1 MRIRSTTTIMIAIV
15 LGASAGVSGQTQVD
29 RAFSATGASCE
40 QITWSKES
48 LNRYPQIASAC
59 REVMQRDGKY
69 FVKFEGKV
77 RRVADGGKQ
86 LTIDFRDG
94 DLLVLTPPPNMNLY
108 IDNKPMPMRSLRPGD
123 ELNFYVPEDQLTA
136 EFFQGDAATAQA
148 QEVPISNAPAERV
161 AMATP
166 AESAPAANAAEL
178 PRTAS
183 ALPAVGLAGLA
194 LVILGAALSTRRRW
208 SRVRG

>member
-1 MRIRSTTTIMIAIV
+1 MTIRSTTIVIAIA
-15 LGASAGVSGQTQVD
+15 LGASAVVSGQTKVD
-29 RAFSATGASCE
+29 RAFSASGASCE

-77 RRVADGGKQ
+77 KRVADGGRQ

-94 DLLVLTPPPNMNLY
+94 DLLTLTPPANMNLY
-108 IDNKPMPMRSLRPGD
+108 IDNKPMPIRSLRPGD
-123 ELNFYVPEDQLTA
+123 ELNFYVPEDQLAA
-136 EFFQGDAATAQA
+136 EFFQGDAATATA

-166 AESAPAANAAEL
+166 AESAPAANASEL

-183 ALPAVGLAGLA
+183 ALPAVGLAGLL
-194 LVILGAALSTRRRW
+194 LVILGGALTARRRW
-208 SRVRG
+208 NRLG